1 MPPEFPV
8 STNYFYADLMVGEPR
23 HPLTAKALDHEP
35 AMIQPIAVH
44 DHAAAKEETDP
55 LTRQQ
60 IGMKIMVPK
69 AVVGNEGEHVRAQ
82 AEIDIQCHAAAPPQ
96 PNAGP
101 EHSTGRQGRPTT
113 IAVGLPPADPC
124 GRPIIAG
131 HPKPTQRISAPA
143 AIVESDVSPRVVR
156 LPEPAIRRVNPV
168 SLVAIGPPVGIGRSH
183 RRSPAK
189 PVTGHIHPGPITRK
203 LRLERSEACRLC

>member
-69 AVVGNEGEHVRAQ
+69 AVVGNEGEHVRA
-82 AEIDIQCHAAAPPQ
+82 
-96 PNAGP
+96 
-101 EHSTGRQGRPTT
+101 PTT

-131 HPKPTQRISAPA
+131 HPKPTQRIPAPA
-143 AIVESDVSPRVVR
+143 AIVECDVSPRV
-156 LPEPAIRRVNPV
+156 I
-168 SLVAIGPPVGIGRSH
+168 
-183 RRSPAK
+183 
-189 PVTGHIHPGPITRK
+189 
-203 LRLERSEACRLC
+203 